1 MMAEAE
7 RDKLMDVAARVAASR
22 PVFLGWVLAEYQKA
36 EGLDDAALAQYLQ
49 ADLRIVSSLR
59 LCLRPRSDRFLQD
72 IEQIAGTF
80 PCDGD
85 ALITVVRHVEF
96 LNAARGTSS
105 ATDAGRLMAARSRPP
120 KRRRRKGE
128 DKS

>member
-7 RDKLMDVAARVAASR
+7 RDKLMGVAVRTAAARPA
-22 PVFLGWVLAEYQKA
+22 FLGWVLAEYQKA
-36 EGLDDAALAQYLQ
+36 EGLDDAALAQS
-49 ADLRIVSSLR
+49 LRTESKMISSLR

-72 IEQIAGTF
+72 IEQIAATF
-80 PCDGD
+80 ACDGD
-85 ALITVVRHVEF
+85 ALVAVVRHVEF

-120 KRRRRKGE
+120 KRRGRKGGG
-128 DKS
+128 KS